1 MPSDFPE
8 WYNAKEEKAMNDN
21 DKNMS
26 VPYIV
31 YESML
36 DKEDRQ
42 QRRLVY
48 VIIMLVVLL
57 VVTNVI
63 WLVAWNQ
70 YDYVDDYSVE
80 LDGGDGGNANYIGQ
94 DGEIYNGTS
103 EGDSETE

>member
-1 MPSDFPE
+1 ME
-8 WYNAKEEKAMNDN
+8 NKTNLT
-21 DKNMS
+21 

-42 QRRLVY
+42 QRRMVY
-48 VIIMLVVLL
+48 IIIMLIILL

-70 YDYVDDYSVE
+70 YDYVETDDFAV
-80 LDGGDGGNANYIGQ
+80 DVQADDGGNANYIGQ
-94 DGEIYNGTS
+94 DGDIYNGTGS
-103 EGDSETE
+103 GNTAAAEIEDA

>member
-1 MPSDFPE
+1 
-8 WYNAKEEKAMNDN
+8 MNTE
-21 DKNMS
+21 DKTMS

-42 QRRLVY
+42 QRRMVY
-48 VIIMLVVLL
+48 IIILLIVLL

-70 YDYVDDYSVE
+70 YDYVDVEDYAVDVNSE
-80 LDGGDGGNANYIGQ
+80 GGGNANYIGE
-94 DGEIYNGTS
+94 DGNIYNGQS
-103 EGDSETE
+103 DSAQAQD

>member
-1 MPSDFPE
+1 
-8 WYNAKEEKAMNDN
+8 MNDN
-21 DKNMS
+21 DKNMI
-26 VPYIV
+26 PYIA

-48 VIIMLVVLL
+48 VIIALVILL

-70 YDYVDDYSVE
+70 YDYVDEYEVE
-80 LDGGDGGNANYIGQ
+80 LDSGDGGNANYIGQ
-94 DGEIYNGTS
+94 DGDIYNGES
-103 EGDSETE
+103 ESYSEEK

>member
-1 MPSDFPE
+1 
-8 WYNAKEEKAMNDN
+8 MNEN
-21 DKNMS
+21 DKLT

-42 QRRLVY
+42 QRRMVY
-48 VIIMLVVLL
+48 VIILLIVLL

-70 YDYVDDYSVE
+70 YDYVDDYTEIDSGN
-80 LDGGDGGNANYIGQ
+80 GGVANYVGD
-94 DGEIYNGTS
+94 DGDIHYGESSS
-103 EGDSETE
+103 EEKD

>member
-1 MPSDFPE
+1 
-8 WYNAKEEKAMNDN
+8 MNDN